1 MIRIRRKLH
10 ILGETG
16 KGHKINLHKIGARK
30 KFAEAQEILVSV
42 RNAKGSLK
50 LLARGGGERW
60 EVQTPCISEE
70 GLKRNLPAFA

>member
-50 LLARGGGERW
+50 LLARGGGVNDGRFRPLAF
-60 EVQTPCISEE
+60 Q
-70 GLKRNLPAFA
+70 KRA